1 MYGSE
6 DENSRL
12 LDELWQLRQAI
23 IRADPMVM
31 HDGRF
36 EKMFVAPVNIIDIA
50 RQLIDVLPRQ
60 PKR

>member
-1 MYGSE
+1 MYGLE
-6 DENSRL
+6 DENNRL
-12 LDELWQLRQAI
+12 KVELWQLRQAI

-50 RQLIDVLPRQ
+50 RQLIEALPQQ
-60 PKR
+60 PNP